1 VDEKGDEA
9 PLLIQEEQEDYLDD
23 LTGLAEPKSAMLF
36 SSSSAVLTI
45 EDPNLH
51 PMGKA
56 IATFVLFICMLGF
69 LNGLDYASADSGLV
83 RPDEFVY
90 RLSMTAPDDTA
101 TFRGSVS
108 DHNGEALV
116 NATVYVS
123 WDEGGS
129 WNYSE
134 MKTGASGEFEFERL
148 DPGLARVDIIV
159 ERDGKRDVLANR
171 VLLSPPAMIEPI
183 GFTNLDFTV
192 PSQEAFA
199 EAPCSNGAEE
209 CEIRNIDMTPGQME
223 HPLMDPGAAGVYITI
238 GFGFMG
244 LALIAAGFTVW
255 ALRSGSLLVLRTAAA
270 LSFFGMGHYY
280 SACLLGLVAL
290 GLTFAVPRPRIPLT
304 DPRHQNQPAAN

>member
-1 VDEKGDEA
+1 MGEEGEEA
-9 PLLIQEEQEDYLDD
+9 PFEPVEEKDDYLDE
-23 LTGLAEPKSAMLF
+23 LTGLQEPQSAMMF
-36 SSSSAVLTI
+36 SSSEAVLTI

-56 IATFVLFICMLGF
+56 IAVFVIFICLLGF
-69 LNGLDYASADSGLV
+69 LNGLDYASAEDGLV

-90 RLSMTAPDDTA
+90 RLSLNAPDESA
-101 TFRGSVS
+101 TFRGTVS
-108 DHNGEALV
+108 DHNGDALV

-123 WDEGGS
+123 WDENGI

-134 MKTGASGEFEFERL
+134 VFTDSSGAFELEHL

-183 GFTNLDFTV
+183 GFTQIDFTV
-192 PSQEAFA
+192 PSEDEFA
-199 EAPCSNGAEE
+199 QAPCSNGAES
-209 CEIRNIDMTPGQME
+209 CEIRNIDLTPGQME
-223 HPLMDPGAAGVYITI
+223 HPLMDPGAAGIYITV

-244 LALIAAGFTVW
+244 LALIAGGFTIW
-255 ALRSGSLLVLRTAAA
+255 ALKSGSLLVLRTAAA

-280 SACLLGLVAL
+280 SACLFGLVAF
-290 GLTFAVPRPRIPLT
+290 GLTFAVPRPRIILT
-304 DPRHQNQPAAN
+304 DPRHDA

>member
-1 VDEKGDEA
+1 MNMGEAEGEAPFEPADEKDDYIDE
-9 PLLIQEEQEDYLDD
+9 
-23 LTGLAEPKSAMLF
+23 LTGLQEPQSSMMF
-36 SSSSAVLTI
+36 SSSDAVLTI

-51 PMGKA
+51 PMGKTIA
-56 IATFVLFICMLGF
+56 IFVLFICMLGF
-69 LNGLDYASADSGLV
+69 LNGLDYASADDGLV

-90 RLSMTAPDDTA
+90 RLSLTAPDETA
-101 TFRGSVS
+101 TFRGTVA
-108 DHNGEALV
+108 DHNGDPLV

-123 WDEGGS
+123 WDENGI

-134 MKTGASGEFEFERL
+134 MFTGPNGEFEFEKL

-183 GFTNLDFTV
+183 GFTQIDFTV
-192 PSQEAFA
+192 PSQDEFA
-199 EAPCSNGAEE
+199 LAPCSNGAET
-209 CEIRNIDMTPGQME
+209 CEIRNIDRTPSQMD
-223 HPLMDPGAAGVYITI
+223 HPLMDPGAAGIYITI

-244 LALIAAGFTVW
+244 LSLIGAGFTVW
-255 ALRSGSLLVLRTAAA
+255 ALKSGSLLVLRTAAA

-280 SACLLGLVAL
+280 SACLFGLVAL

-304 DPRHQNQPAAN
+304 DPRHQG

>member
-1 VDEKGDEA
+1 MGDGAEA
-9 PLLIQEEQEDYLDD
+9 TLKEEASEGDYLDE
-23 LTGLAEPKSAMLF
+23 LTGLAEPTSNMMF
-36 SSSSAVLTI
+36 SSSDTLLTI

-51 PMGKA
+51 SMGKA
-56 IATFVLFICMLGF
+56 IAIFVLFICMLGF

-90 RLSMTAPDDTA
+90 RLSMTAPDETA
-101 TFRGSVS
+101 TFRGTVF
-108 DHNGEALV
+108 DHNGAVLA

-123 WDEGGS
+123 WDEGGK
-129 WNYSE
+129 WNSSE
-134 MKTGASGEFEFERL
+134 TLTGEDGDFEFERL

-183 GFTNLDFTV
+183 GFTNIDFTV
-192 PSQEAFA
+192 PSQEDFA
-199 EAPCSNGAEE
+199 AASCSNEAAE
-209 CEIRNIDMTPGQME
+209 CDIRNIDLTPGQME
-223 HPLMDPGAAGVYITI
+223 HPLMDPGAASVYITV

-244 LALIAAGFTVW
+244 LALIAAGFTLW
-255 ALRSGSLLVLRTAAA
+255 ALRSGSLLVLRTGAA

-304 DPRHQNQPAAN
+304 DPRHQSETPRI

>member
-1 VDEKGDEA
+1 MGEA
-9 PLLIQEEQEDYLDD
+9 GEEEVAVAKENGEDYLDE
-23 LTGLAEPKSAMLF
+23 LTGLAEPTSELMF
-36 SSSSAVLTI
+36 SSSNAVLTI

-56 IATFVLFICMLGF
+56 IGIFVLFICMLGF

-90 RLSMTAPDDTA
+90 RLSMNAPDETA

-108 DHNGEALV
+108 DHNGDALI

-123 WDEGGS
+123 WDEDGV

-134 MKTGASGEFEFERL
+134 MRTGSQGEFEFERL

-159 ERDGKRDVLANR
+159 ERDGKRDVFANR
-171 VLLSPPAMIEPI
+171 VLLSPPAAIEPI
-183 GFTNLDFTV
+183 GFTDIDFTV
-192 PSQEAFA
+192 PSEEEFA
-199 EAPCSNGAEE
+199 AAPCSNGADD
-209 CEIRNIDMTPGQME
+209 CEIRNIDMTPGQMD
-223 HPLMDPGAAGVYITI
+223 HPLMDPGAASLYITI
-238 GFGFMG
+238 GMGFIG
-244 LALIAAGFTVW
+244 LSIIAASFTVW
-255 ALRSGSLLVLRTAAA
+255 ALRSGSLLVLRTAAV

-280 SACLLGLVAL
+280 SACLFGLVAL

-304 DPRHQNQPAAN
+304 DPRHQGELGSF

>member
-1 VDEKGDEA
+1 MAEEGEELPSETAEKKDDYIDE
-9 PLLIQEEQEDYLDD
+9 
-23 LTGLAEPKSAMLF
+23 LTGLKEPQSAMMF
-36 SSSSAVLTI
+36 SSSGAVLTI

-56 IATFVLFICMLGF
+56 IAIFVLFICMLGF
-69 LNGLDYASADSGLV
+69 LNGLDYASADEGLV

-90 RLSMTAPDDTA
+90 RLSLTAPDETA
-101 TFRGSVS
+101 TFRGTVS
-108 DHNGEALV
+108 DHTGEFLV

-123 WDEGGS
+123 WDEGGI

-134 MKTGASGEFEFERL
+134 VLTGASGEFEFDRL

-183 GFTNLDFTV
+183 GFTELDFIV
-192 PSQEAFA
+192 PSQEDFA
-199 EAPCSNGAEE
+199 AAPCSNGAEE
-209 CEIRNIDMTPGQME
+209 CEIRNIDRTVDQME
-223 HPLMDPGAAGVYITI
+223 HPLMDPGAASVYITI

-255 ALRSGSLLVLRTAAA
+255 ALKTGSLVVLRTAAG

-280 SACLLGLVAL
+280 SACLFGLVAL
-290 GLTFAVPRPRIPLT
+290 GLSFAVPRPRIPLV
-304 DPRHQNQPAAN
+304 DNRHNG